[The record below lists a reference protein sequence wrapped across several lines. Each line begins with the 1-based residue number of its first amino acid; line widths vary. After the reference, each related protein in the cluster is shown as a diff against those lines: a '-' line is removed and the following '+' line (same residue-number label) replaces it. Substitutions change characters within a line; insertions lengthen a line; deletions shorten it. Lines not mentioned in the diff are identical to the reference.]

1 MRLLLRPINL
11 LLLLGP
17 LGIASALNLL
27 EWGEGST
34 FILLALAIIPLA
46 GLIAS
51 FTDAI
56 ADRVGDRVGGLLE
69 ATFGNSAFI
78 IINILYL
85 LQGSGNYDL
94 IRASIAGAIITNTLF
109 VLGVG
114 FFLGAIRGKRQTFNP
129 DLGTN
134 YSKLLTLT
142 VVALILPAVG
152 ENFTKN
158 LTLSDP
164 GMVSLITSVVLFSI
178 YVAYLLFD
186 IFHIRDYSF
195 KPEPAA
201 ANPAAKTAIT
211 RKKPEITAE
220 TAPIVEYRVEQ
231 EQATE
236 KRMTALG
243 ARSERAKELNLSPAV
258 AIIGLALALAA
269 TVFLSEH
276 LVQVTEA
283 VTKGKAH
290 FVIGPLD
297 LGSAPFSETF
307 VGLII
312 IPLIGTAAEHLS
324 AIRSAIDGRTEITV
338 AVTAGAAIQVALLAT
353 PIFVV
358 ASYFISPG
366 QPFGL
371 IFNTLELAVFGLAA
385 FLFYLVTE
393 DGEGTWLEG
402 IQLFAFYLIFA
413 GVAFFL
419 R

>member
-11 LLLLGP
+11 LLLFGP
-17 LGIASALNLL
+17 LGVANALHVLD
-27 EWGEGST
+27 WGEGAT

-51 FTDAI
+51 FTDVI

-85 LQGSGNYDL
+85 LGGSTNYDL
-94 IRASIAGAIITNTLF
+94 IRAAIAGAIITNTLF
-109 VLGVG
+109 VLGLG
-114 FFLGAIRGKRQTFNP
+114 FFIGAIRGKRQLFSA

-152 ENFTKN
+152 ENFTRN
-158 LTLSDP
+158 LSLSDP
-164 GMVSLITSVVLFSI
+164 GMVSLITALVLFLI
-178 YVAYLLFD
+178 YLAYLIFD
-186 IFHIRDYSF
+186 IFHVRDFEYQESV
-195 KPEPAA
+195 KASRE
-201 ANPAAKTAIT
+201 K
-211 RKKPEITAE
+211 KKPTAPQVTAE
-220 TAPIVEYRVEQ
+220 TAPIVEYRREEQ
-231 EQATE
+231 DEEQ
-236 KRMTALG
+236 KQRRTALG
-243 ARSERAKELNLSPAV
+243 ARAEQAKEIKLSLPA
-258 AIIGLALALAA
+258 AIIGLALALVA
-269 TVFLSEH
+269 TVYLSEF
-276 LVQVTEA
+276 LVHVTEA
-283 VTKGKAH
+283 VTKDHAH
-290 FVIGPLD
+290 FVIGSLD
-297 LGSAPFSETF
+297 FGSVPFSETF

-312 IPLIGTAAEHLS
+312 IPIIGTAAEHLS
-324 AIRSAIDGRTEITV
+324 ALRSAFDGRTEITV

-353 PIFVV
+353 PVFVV
-358 ASYFISPG
+358 ASYFITPG

-402 IQLFAFYLIFA
+402 VQLLAFYAIFA
-413 GVAFFL
+413 GVAFYL
-419 R
+419 K